1 MKKILSIV
9 GSLIVLFSLDA
20 QAKWALVVDGSV
32 TETWE
37 SKPAFHPDVMKS
49 ISNVGSE
56 VGPGWR
62 KIGGAFYPP
71 KTPAEVARDVFDSKR
86 AVLLRESSRVA
97 HGKMASDWKYKL
109 TGDLATGYPD
119 DTQPL
124 CQTPGG
130 EVLTLDEFMTYI
142 QERED
147 DDAPA
152 QELKNLRGIAKDVRK
167 YFRTL
172 KP

>member
-1 MKKILSIV
+1 MKKLITAAVVSAALFV
-9 GSLIVLFSLDA
+9 GEAD
-20 QAKWALVVDGSV
+20 AKWALVVNGSV

-49 ISNVGSE
+49 IKNVSGE
-56 VGPGWR
+56 VEPGWR
-62 KIGGAFYPP
+62 KVGEAYYPP
-71 KTPAEVARDVFDSKR
+71 KTPAEVTQDAFDSKR
-86 AVLLRESSRVA
+86 AVLLREPRRAA
-97 HGKMASDWKYKL
+97 HRKMSAEWKHKL

-124 CQTPGG
+124 CQTPEG
-130 EVLTLDEFMTYI
+130 EVLTLNEFLEYI
-142 QERED
+142 QERD
-147 DDAPA
+147 DDGATA

>member
-1 MKKILSIV
+1 MKKIISIV
-9 GSLIVLFSLDA
+9 GSLVVLFSVSA
-20 QAKWALVVDGSV
+20 HAKWALVVDGSV

-37 SKPAFHPDVMKS
+37 SKPAFHPDAMKS
-49 ISNVGSE
+49 IYSVGSE
-56 VGPGWR
+56 VSPGWR

-71 KTPAEVARDVFDSKR
+71 KTPAEVAKDAFDSKR
-86 AVLLRESSRVA
+86 AVLLREPSRAAHKKMSSE
-97 HGKMASDWKYKL
+97 WKYKL

-152 QELKNLRGIAKDVRK
+152 QELKNLRDIAKDVRK